1 VKSAFLFETRAQGKL
16 LLTGEYFVLDGAV
29 ALAVPVRFGQSMWVE
44 AGNSIGKLSWQSQN
58 LYGSVWFEAEFMGPD
73 FQILSASD
81 ENTAQTLAG
90 ILRACQ
96 RQNPFFFIE
105 NHSFRVFTQNDFPRE
120 WGLGTSST
128 LIAALARW
136 AGVDPYMV
144 LFETLGGS
152 GYDIACAYSEGP
164 ILYQLDGQTPRISVA
179 HLQGVPHFTKNLY
192 FVFLGKKQ
200 NSREGIAHYRER
212 VAQNPEIIEKASQLT
227 QQFLDATTLAE
238 MDSILFEH
246 EVLVSETIGLP
257 RAKDLY
263 FSDFWGEVKSLGAWG
278 GDFVLVT
285 SERSEVETRDY
296 FLGKGLEVF
305 MAWGEMNIPN
315 Y

>member
-1 VKSAFLFETRAQGKL
+1 MKSEFQTRAQGKL
-16 LLTGEYFVLDGAV
+16 LFTGEYFVLDGAK
-29 ALAVPVRFGQSMWVE
+29 ALAVPVRFGQKLWVE
-44 AGNSIGKLSWQSQN
+44 TGTSIGKLSWQSQN
-58 LYGSVWFEAEFMGPD
+58 PDGSVWFEAEFMAPD
-73 FQILSASD
+73 FQILSTSD

-96 RQNPFFFIE
+96 RQN
-105 NHSFRVFTQNDFPRE
+105 HSFFVENQSFRLFTQNDFPRE

-136 AGVDPYMV
+136 AGVDPYKV

-164 ILYQLDGQTPRISVA
+164 ILYRLDGQTPRIIVA
-179 HLQGVPHFTKNLY
+179 HLQGVPQLTNQLY

-200 NSREGIAHYRER
+200 NSREGIARYRER
-212 VAQNPEIIEKASQLT
+212 GNKNPAIIEQVTRLT
-227 QQFLDATTLAE
+227 QQFLEAKTLAE
-238 MDSILFEH
+238 LDSILLEH
-246 EVLVSETIGLP
+246 EVLVSETLGLP

-263 FSDFWGEVKSLGAWG
+263 FSDFWGEIKSLGAWG

-285 SERSEVETRDY
+285 SERSEAETRAY

-305 MAWGEMNIPN
+305 MRWGEMV
-315 Y
+315 

>member
-1 VKSAFLFETRAQGKL
+1 MSTPLIFETRAQGKL
-16 LLTGEYFVLDGAV
+16 LLTGEYFVLDGAT
-29 ALAVPVRFGQSMWVE
+29 ALAVPVRFGQSLWVE
-44 AGNSIGKLSWQSQN
+44 AGDSIGKMSWQSQN
-58 LYGSVWFEAEFMGPD
+58 PDGSVWFKAEFVWPG
-73 FQILSASD
+73 FQILNASD

-96 RQNPFFFIE
+96 RQNPSFFIE
-105 NHSFRVFTQNDFPRE
+105 NQSFRVFTQNDFPRE

-128 LIAALARW
+128 LIAALSRW
-136 AGVDPYMV
+136 AGVDPYKV

-152 GYDIACAYSEGP
+152 GYDLACAYAEGP
-164 ILYQLDGQTPRISVA
+164 ILYRLEGQTPKVTPCQDLPLA
-179 HLQGVPHFTKNLY
+179 VTDHLY

-212 VAQNPEIIEKASQLT
+212 VAKNPEIIEKVSRLT
-227 QQFLDATTLAE
+227 ERFLEDKTLAALN
-238 MDSILFEH
+238 SVLLEH
-246 EVLVSETIGLP
+246 ELLVSETIELP

-285 SERSEVETRDY
+285 SERPEAETRAY
-296 FLGKGLEVF
+296 FLGKGFGVF
-305 MAWGEMNIPN
+305 LTWEEMV
-315 Y
+315 